1 FLLCIAVRAQ
11 AAMISNARR
20 ILSAPFAA
28 PMLLSLALALPGCS
42 STFDVL
48 PQKMGGLPAD
58 APERTADPKAFPNVY
73 EVRPT
78 REAVPL
84 TTEEQKKLETDL
96 TNLREGQK
104 QRPNPPPPPPEPKKA
119 AAAAKKPAAKVAQPA
134 KKKQKDPVVPEQ
146 EGPGATPKM
155 VN

>member
-1 FLLCIAVRAQ
+1 
-11 AAMISNARR
+11 MISNARR

-28 PMLLSLALALPGCS
+28 LLLAAALALAGCA

-48 PQKMGGLPAD
+48 PQKMGGLSAD
-58 APERTADPKAFPNVY
+58 APERPAEPKAFPNVY

-96 TNLREGQK
+96 TNLREQQK
-104 QRPNPPPPPPEPKKA
+104 QSANPPPPPPPAKKA
-119 AAAAKKPAAKVAQPA
+119 AAPAKKPAAKTAQPA
-134 KKKQKDPVVPEQ
+134 KEKKQKDPVVPEQ
-146 EGPGATPKM
+146 KGPVAAPKM

>member
-1 FLLCIAVRAQ
+1 MIA
-11 AAMISNARR
+11 NARR

-28 PMLLSLALALPGCS
+28 PLLLSLAFALTGCS

-48 PQKMGGLPAD
+48 PQKMGGLPAE
-58 APERTADPKAFPNVY
+58 APERPAEPKAFPNVY

-96 TNLREGQK
+96 TNLREQQK
-104 QRPNPPPPPPEPKKA
+104 QSANPPPPPPEPKKA
-119 AAAAKKPAAKVAQPA
+119 AAPA
-134 KKKQKDPVVPEQ
+134 
-146 EGPGATPKM
+146 
-155 VN
+155 

>member
-1 FLLCIAVRAQ
+1 
-11 AAMISNARR
+11 
-20 ILSAPFAA
+20 
-28 PMLLSLALALPGCS
+28 S

-48 PQKMGGLPAD
+48 PQRLGGLPAD
-58 APERTADPKAFPNVY
+58 APQRMAEPKAFPNVY
-73 EVRPT
+73 SVRPR
-78 REAVPL
+78 REPDRL

-96 TNLREGQK
+96 TNRREAQK
-104 QRPNPPPPPPEPKKA
+104 QRANPPPPPPEPKKA

-146 EGPGATPKM
+146 EGPVATPKM

>member
-1 FLLCIAVRAQ
+1 VPLAAALLL
-11 AAMISNARR
+11 AM
-20 ILSAPFAA
+20 LS
-28 PMLLSLALALPGCS
+28 GCAS

-58 APERTADPKAFPNVY
+58 APERPAERRAFPNVY

-78 REAVPL
+78 RETTPL
-84 TTEEQKKLETDL
+84 SEAEQKKLESDL
-96 TNLREGQK
+96 TTLREEQK
-104 QRPNPPPPPPEPKKA
+104 QRANPPSPPPKA
-119 AAAAKKPAAKVAQPA
+119 AAPAPKKGPAKVATPA

-146 EGPGATPKM
+146 KGPVAAPKM

>member
-1 FLLCIAVRAQ
+1 
-11 AAMISNARR
+11 
-20 ILSAPFAA
+20 
-28 PMLLSLALALPGCS
+28 
-42 STFDVL
+42 
-48 PQKMGGLPAD
+48 MGGLPAE
-58 APERTADPKAFPNVY
+58 APERPAEPKAFPNVY

-96 TNLREGQK
+96 TNLREQQK
-104 QRPNPPPPPPEPKKA
+104 QSANPPPPPPPPAKKA
-119 AAAAKKPAAKVAQPA
+119 AAPAKKPPAKIAQPA

-146 EGPGATPKM
+146 KGPVSAPKM

>member
-1 FLLCIAVRAQ
+1 MIA
-11 AAMISNARR
+11 NARR
-20 ILSAPFAA
+20 ILSAPFALPLTA
-28 PMLLSLALALPGCS
+28 ALALAGCA

-48 PQKMGGLPAD
+48 PQKMGGLPAE
-58 APERTADPKAFPNVY
+58 APERAAEPKAFPNVY

-84 TTEEQKKLETDL
+84 TTEEQKRLETDL
-96 TNLREGQK
+96 TNLREQQK
-104 QRPNPPPPPPEPKKA
+104 QLANPPPPPPPPTKKA
-119 AAAAKKPAAKVAQPA
+119 AAPAKKPPAKIAQPA

-146 EGPGATPKM
+146 KGPVSAPKM